1 MNENYLKKIHN
12 YDPQYMEIKRNLIN
26 KQTMDKIYGEIKL
39 LLKQQEIYT
48 INTSSN
54 WTMDITRPN
63 LDILA
68 RKRVW

>member
-1 MNENYLKKIHN
+1 MNESYLKKIHN

-39 LLKQQEIYT
+39 LLKKQEIYT

-63 LDILA
+63 LDMLA
-68 RKRVW
+68 RKRAW